1 MFEFTLTR
9 KQLFILPTRTGMV
22 FALMLLALFGVAM
35 KYANQPAFLMTFLL
49 ASLGQVSTLYTHRNL
64 LGLVVGIADAAPVFA
79 GETAEFP
86 VEVVNHSETDRSSIY
101 LFPDTSTP
109 IGFDLGPNEVY
120 KTGVRVITR
129 ERGYLPCP
137 DVRLTSQYPIG
148 LLFSWTR
155 TNKADKRCLV
165 YPRPAPYSPLP
176 ATSVSGGEGA
186 EDKSQS
192 GNSDYAGLRPY
203 QEGDSPRHM
212 HWRVMARQQEPVT
225 KMFEGNHGNE
235 LFLNWADTG
244 SNDIEERISLM
255 CRWVLE
261 AERAKLSYALQLP
274 GNRIPPGMG
283 RQHQHECL
291 KTLALW
297 R

>member
-1 MFEFTLTR
+1 VFEFTLTR
-9 KQLFILPTRTGMV
+9 KQLFILPTKTGLV
-22 FALMLLALFGVAM
+22 FALMLFALFGVAM

-86 VEVVNHSETDRSSIY
+86 VEVENRSDTARNSIFI
-101 LFPDTSTP
+101 FPDPATDC
-109 IGFDLGPNEVY
+109 FDLGPDEVF
-120 KTGVRVITR
+120 KTKIRAQATL
-129 ERGYLPCP
+129 RGYMSCP
-137 DVRLTSQYPIG
+137 NVRLTSQYPIG

-165 YPRPAPYSPLP
+165 YPKPAAFTPLP
-176 ATSVSGGEGA
+176 LTTTSGGDGA
-186 EDKSQS
+186 SKLSHS

-203 QEGDSPRHM
+203 QEGDSPRHL

-225 KMFEGNHGNE
+225 KLFEGNAGKE
-235 LFLNWADTG
+235 LLLKWSETG
-244 SNDIEERISLM
+244 SRDIEERISLM

-261 AERAKLSYALQLP
+261 AERSQLNYAMELP
-274 GNRIPPGMG
+274 GRRIPAGTG
-283 RQHQHECL
+283 RQHRHECL
-291 KTLALW
+291 KALALW